1 MWGVSLILAH
11 AEILL
16 QYTDILWYVATLLII
31 QSSRCYYT
39 TPVLRTVGMSYVL
52 ILYYFASSSS
62 TTLQAVQYTMFHLF
76 LEYVA
81 EPIS

>member
-1 MWGVSLILAH
+1 MWGVSLILSH

-16 QYTDILWYVATLLII
+16 QYTDILRYVATLLII
-31 QSSRCYYT
+31 QFPLLYT
-39 TPVLRTVGMSYVL
+39 TLLLRAIGMSYVF

-62 TTLQAVQYTMFHLF
+62 TTWQAVQYTMFHLF

-81 EPIS
+81 EPSS